1 MVARGERVLRS
12 FTKPNPNSIQTSPDI
27 YPGRL
32 VYPKSTMR
40 LVMFLCFPGETILQQ
55 SNYPLGII

>member
-1 MVARGERVLRS
+1 MVMRGECVLHS
-12 FTKPNPNSIQTSPDI
+12 FTKSNPSHIQNSSDV
-27 YPGRL
+27 YLGLL

-55 SNYPLGII
+55 SNYPLGIT